1 MTLREWGL
9 GLEALTECYFKYV
22 KGCIV
27 ERGRA
32 YQEAR
37 MIKHPRG
44 RFNVPYPAE
53 VDIIAVAP
61 GLRKIMLVSCKE
73 EVDNLKMAEGI
84 CNQFESQ
91 TKWVAKTFQ
100 TGNGKNMAKWVACVR
115 AAETAQKQLK
125 KRGIGVITAKEMI
138 KALSTWLEKS
148 YPKRKG
154 VHREPLLWLLQT
166 MKN

>member
-84 CNQFESQ
+84 WLQ
-91 TKWVAKTFQ
+91 
-100 TGNGKNMAKWVACVR
+100 G
-115 AAETAQKQLK
+115 
-125 KRGIGVITAKEMI
+125 RG
-138 KALSTWLEKS
+138 
-148 YPKRKG
+148 
-154 VHREPLLWLLQT
+154 
-166 MKN
+166 